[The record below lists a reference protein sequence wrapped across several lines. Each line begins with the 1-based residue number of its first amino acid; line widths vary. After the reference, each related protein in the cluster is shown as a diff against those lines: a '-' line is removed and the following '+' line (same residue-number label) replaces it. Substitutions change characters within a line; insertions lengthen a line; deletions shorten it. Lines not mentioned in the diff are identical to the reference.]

1 MSHDLQGKAAVVTGA
16 SRGIGRAIAVGLAA
30 HGARVAVGY
39 LRNHVLADE
48 VVETIAGASGEA
60 VAVAADLSRPA
71 EVTRLFDEAEKAF
84 GTLDVVVANAADILE
99 KPLAECTEDDYDR
112 IFAANTKSVFFTL
125 QQAARRLATA
135 AASS

>member
-1 MSHDLQGKAAVVTGA
+1 M
-16 SRGIGRAIAVGLAA
+16 
-30 HGARVAVGY
+30 
-39 LRNHVLADE
+39 
-48 VVETIAGASGEA
+48 
-60 VAVAADLSRPA
+60 
-71 EVTRLFDEAEKAF
+71 TRLFDEAEKAF